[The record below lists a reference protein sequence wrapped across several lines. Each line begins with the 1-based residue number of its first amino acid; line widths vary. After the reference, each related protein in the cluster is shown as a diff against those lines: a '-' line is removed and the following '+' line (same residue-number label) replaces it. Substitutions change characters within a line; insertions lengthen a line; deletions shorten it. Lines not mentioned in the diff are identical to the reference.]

1 MKASDHFSVVADA
14 YALRRPAYPD
24 ELFAFLAGAVAGHDL
39 AWDCA
44 AGSGQAS
51 IPLTR
56 YFRRVI
62 ATDSSSAMLAK
73 APVHPSVEYRRGSA
87 YDSALEAGSADLVSV
102 AQALHW
108 FERELFY
115 AEAHRVLKPGGI
127 LAVWTYGACGCLMS
141 GPDGNQ
147 LIEDQAVTAVVT
159 RFYHEVVGPYWPL
172 ERCHVEAG
180 YSTIS
185 FPYPELDHPDF
196 QMQQH
201 WTLDEL
207 LGYIGTWSA
216 TQLYR
221 DATGS
226 DPIPEL
232 GRELQRL
239 WGDNRSSRLVRWP
252 LTLRVGRRPE

>member
-1 MKASDHFSVVADA
+1 VKASDHFSVVAGA

-24 ELFAFLAGAVAGHDL
+24 ELFAFLAGVATGHDL

-51 IPLTR
+51 IPLAR

-62 ATDSSSAMLAK
+62 ATDISSAMLAQ
-73 APVHPSVEYRRGSA
+73 APAHPSVEYRRGSA
-87 YDSALEAGSADLVSV
+87 YESGLQPGTADLVTV

-108 FERELFY
+108 LEPERFF
-115 AEAHRVLKPGGI
+115 AEVTRVLKPAGVLG
-127 LAVWTYGACGCLMS
+127 VWTYGKQVL
-141 GPDGNQ
+141 
-147 LIEDQAVTAVVT
+147 EDRAVDAVLT
-159 RFYHEVVGPYWPL
+159 RFYHEVVGPYWPP

-185 FPYPELDHPDF
+185 FPYPELDHPEF

-221 DATGS
+221 EANGS

-232 GRELQRL
+232 GRELQPL
-239 WGDNRSSRLVRWP
+239 WGDNRRSRLVRWP

>member
-24 ELFAFLAGAVAGHDL
+24 ELFAFLAGAAAGHDL

-51 IPLTR
+51 IPLAR
-56 YFRRVI
+56 YFRHVI
-62 ATDSSSAMLAK
+62 ATDISSAMLAQ
-73 APVHPSVEYRRGSA
+73 APPHPSVQYRRGSA
-87 YDSALEAGSADLVSV
+87 YESGLQPGTADLVTV

-108 FERELFY
+108 LEPERFF
-115 AEAHRVLKPGGI
+115 AEVTRVLKPAGVLG
-127 LAVWTYGACGCLMS
+127 VWTYGIQML
-141 GPDGNQ
+141 
-147 LIEDQAVTAVVT
+147 EDRAADAVLA
-159 RFYHEVVGPYWPL
+159 RFYHEVVGPYWPP
-172 ERCHVEAG
+172 ERCHVEAR

-185 FPYPELDHPDF
+185 FPYPELEHPEF

-201 WTLDEL
+201 WTLDQL

-221 DATGS
+221 EANGS
-226 DPIPEL
+226 DPVPEL
-232 GRELQRL
+232 RRELQPL
-239 WGDNRSSRLVRWP
+239 WGDNRRSRLVRWP

>member
-24 ELFAFLAGAVAGHDL
+24 ELFAFLAGVATAHDL
-39 AWDCA
+39 AWDCG

-51 IPLTR
+51 IPLAR
-56 YFRRVI
+56 CFRRVI
-62 ATDSSSAMLAK
+62 ATDISSAMLAQ
-73 APVHPSVEYRRGSA
+73 APSHPSVEYRRTSA
-87 YDSALEAGSADLVSV
+87 YESGLQPGSADLVTV

-108 FERELFY
+108 FEPERFF
-115 AEAHRVLKPGGI
+115 AEVNRVLKPAGVLG
-127 LAVWTYGACGCLMS
+127 VWTYGIQML
-141 GPDGNQ
+141 
-147 LIEDQAVTAVVT
+147 EDRAADAVLA
-159 RFYHEVVGPYWPL
+159 RFYHEVVGPYWPP

-185 FPYPELDHPDF
+185 FPYPELEHPEF

-221 DATGS
+221 EANES
-226 DPIPEL
+226 DPVPEL
-232 GRELQRL
+232 GRELQPL
-239 WGDNRSSRLVRWP
+239 WGDDRRSRLVRWA

>member
-1 MKASDHFSVVADA
+1 MKAADHFSVVAGA

-24 ELFAFLAGAVAGHDL
+24 ELFAFLAGAASGHDL
-39 AWDCA
+39 VWDCA

-56 YFRRVI
+56 YFQRVI
-62 ATDSSSAMLAK
+62 ATDTSSAMLAQ
-73 APVHPSVEYRRGSA
+73 APRHPSVEYRQGSA
-87 YDSALEAGSADLVSV
+87 YDSELEPGSADLVTV

-108 FERELFY
+108 FEPERFY
-115 AEAHRVLKPGGI
+115 AEVSRVLKPAGI
-127 LAVWTYGACGCLMS
+127 LAAWTYG
-141 GPDGNQ
+141 NQ
-147 LIEDQAVTAVVT
+147 VLEDRAVNAVLT
-159 RFYHEVVGPYWPL
+159 RFYHEVVGPYWPP

-185 FPYPELDHPDF
+185 FPYPELDHPEF

-221 DATGS
+221 EAKGL

-232 GRELQRL
+232 ARELQPL

-252 LTLRVGRRPE
+252 LTVRAGRRPEWDLDTG

>member
-1 MKASDHFSVVADA
+1 VKASDHFSVVADA

-24 ELFAFLAGAVAGHDL
+24 ELFAFLAGAASGHDL

-51 IPLTR
+51 IPLAR

-62 ATDSSSAMLAK
+62 ATDISTAMLDQ
-73 APVHPSVEYRRGSA
+73 APVHASVDYRQGSA
-87 YDSALEAGSADLVSV
+87 DESGLEPASADLVTV

-108 FERELFY
+108 FEPERFY
-115 AEAHRVLKPGGI
+115 TEVARVLKPAGI
-127 LAVWTYGACGCLMS
+127 LAVWTYG
-141 GPDGNQ
+141 NQ
-147 LIEDQAVTAVVT
+147 VLEDPVVNALVS
-159 RFYHEVVGPYWPL
+159 RFYHEVVGPYWPP

-185 FPYPELDHPDF
+185 FPYPELTHPGF
-196 QMQQH
+196 QMRQR

-221 DATGS
+221 KANGS

-232 GRELQRL
+232 RRELERL

-252 LTLRVGRRPE
+252 LTLRVGRHPE

>member
-24 ELFAFLAGAVAGHDL
+24 ELFAFLADAATGHDL
-39 AWDCA
+39 VWDCA

-51 IPLTR
+51 IPLAR

-62 ATDSSSAMLAK
+62 ATDISSSMLAQ
-73 APVHPSVEYRRGSA
+73 APAHPSVDYRQGSA
-87 YDSALEAGSADLVSV
+87 YESGLQPGSVDLVTV

-108 FERELFY
+108 FERDRFY

-141 GPDGNQ
+141 SPGGNQ
-147 LIEDQAVTAVVT
+147 VLEDPAVNAVVT

-172 ERCHVEAG
+172 ERCHVDAG

-185 FPYPELDHPDF
+185 FPYPELEHPEF
-196 QMQQH
+196 QMQQQ
-201 WTLDEL
+201 WTLDQL

-221 DATGS
+221 EANGS

-232 GRELQRL
+232 GRELQPL